1 MALVGRLD
9 YALVPGAS
17 VGGSIYTGNSGQGQ
31 FTENGIAYGIRTTI
45 GEVHGQL
52 QVRGFDIAALY
63 ARSSIKDVAVLSRLR
78 GISGKDSPGKQLQGV
93 YFQASYNLLS
103 QRSERM
109 RLSPYYRYEKLNS
122 QESVPQG
129 FNVDPARNRSFHT
142 AGIEFR
148 PIQNI
153 AIKGDYQWI
162 RNQAQTGLSQ
172 FNLNMGY
179 SF

>member
-1 MALVGRLD
+1 
-9 YALVPGAS
+9 
-17 VGGSIYTGNSGQGQ
+17 
-31 FTENGIAYGIRTTI
+31 
-45 GEVHGQL
+45 
-52 QVRGFDIAALY
+52 
-63 ARSSIKDVAVLSRLR
+63 
-78 GISGKDSPGKQLQGV
+78 
-93 YFQASYNLLS
+93 
-103 QRSERM
+103 M